1 MPERNPP
8 ALRPFVKLADPAS
21 YRPCSLHLVDD
32 AAARDY
38 WCDFF
43 CEHIHLVLNLGVEAD
58 GDSSDARQRAT
69 ACAADLIAHFRDF
82 QQNPANY
89 GTEISILTLDQWR
102 DQHLRRHGF
111 VDCFRVQKERE
122 NERMLPLLPGVVKV
136 LDGLD
141 GRDQLLAATRG
152 VFAGNIFDMGAKG
165 TAAMFLGDKPPGF
178 LDVVATLKDRP
189 WRIDDFDAFAAAA
202 HRRPYKKVVYFVDN
216 AGSDFLLGAVPFV
229 RMLARR
235 GAQIVIAANERP
247 TLNDMTIADVRRW
260 WPRVVDAA
268 MLNDLPISLVSTGT
282 GEPLIDLRG
291 VSAALNAAAA
301 DADLVILEGMGRGV
315 ESNLDAALTCDR
327 LNLAMVKD
335 DLIARHLGGE
345 LYDCVCRFRKT

>member
-58 GDSSDARQRAT
+58 GDSPDSRQRAT
-69 ACAADLIAHFRDF
+69 ACAADLIAHFRNF
-82 QQNPANY
+82 QQDPAEY
-89 GTEISILTLDQWR
+89 GDDVSILTLDQWR

-111 VDCFRVQKERE
+111 VDCFRLQKERE
-122 NERMLPLLPGVVKV
+122 NERMLPLLRGVVGV
-136 LDGLD
+136 LDSLD
-141 GRDQLLAATRG
+141 GRDQLLAATKG

-178 LDVVATLKDRP
+178 LDVVATLKGRP
-189 WRIDDFDAFAAAA
+189 WRVDDFDAFADAGPW
-202 HRRPYKKVVYFVDN
+202 RKVVYFVDN

-229 RMLARR
+229 RMLAKR
-235 GAQIVIAANERP
+235 GAEIAIAANERP
-247 TLNDMTIADVRRW
+247 TLNDMTIHDVRRW
-260 WPRVVDAA
+260 WPRVAEAA
-268 MLNDLPISLVSTGT
+268 GLDDLPISLVSTGT

-291 VSAALNAAAA
+291 VSPALNAAAA
-301 DADLVILEGMGRGV
+301 DADLVVLEGMGRGV
-315 ESNLDAALTCDR
+315 ESNLDAKLTCDR

-335 DLIARHLGGE
+335 ELIARHLGGE
-345 LYDCVCRFRKT
+345 LYDCVCRFMRK